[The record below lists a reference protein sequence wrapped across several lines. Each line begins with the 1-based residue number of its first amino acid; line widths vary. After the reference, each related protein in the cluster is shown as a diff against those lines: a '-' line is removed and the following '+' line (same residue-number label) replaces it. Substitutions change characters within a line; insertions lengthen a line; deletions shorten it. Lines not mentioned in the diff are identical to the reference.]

1 MNTAKQQIKLEE
13 LTHKWLESYQ
23 ACGKKIFCKKGCSGC
38 CSLAVHAT
46 FPEAQNVAREL
57 TTELTSRLH
66 RYINGLKGYVP
77 ELTDLKSYLKLHRQQ
92 IGPCP
97 FLDEH
102 GSCSIYNLRPLSCRS
117 LLSTR
122 PADWCTVDFSSLDEW
137 DKLAYENGLDKT
149 VVAWPTHFVAATQDY
164 ARQLE
169 TEILQEMDS
178 QYGWRLT
185 GNFPL
190 MVWLADQYR
199 EETSASSAE
208 SLRKTLMNSG
218 LDSELLATFNNET
231 AGL

>member
-1 MNTAKQQIKLEE
+1 MNTAKQHIKLEN
-13 LTHKWLESYQ
+13 LTHKWLEDYQSY
-23 ACGKKIFCKKGCSGC
+23 GKKIFCKKGCSGC

-46 FPEAQNVAREL
+46 FPEALKVAEIL
-57 TTELTSRLH
+57 PSELTSRLQL
-66 RYINGLKGYVP
+66 YIDGLKDYVP
-77 ELTDLKSYLKLHRQQ
+77 ELTDLKSYLKLHRRQ

-122 PADWCTVDFSSLDEW
+122 PADWCTVDFSTLDEW
-137 DKLAYENGLDKT
+137 DKLAYESGLDKA

-169 TEILQEMDS
+169 TEILQKMDN
-178 QYGWRLT
+178 QCGWRLI

-190 MVWLADQYR
+190 MVWLAGRYG
-199 EETSASSAE
+199 EESSTCSAD
-208 SLRKTLMNSG
+208 SLRKTLVDSG

-231 AGL
+231 AGF